1 MPQTPRPSITNR
13 NTLHFCRQ
21 TNHKSCHK
29 SDDIGDGVDK
39 FLVPGE
45 HVYVS
50 EHSSVYQRPQQ
61 EVHMTHQHQPQTH
74 LHQDLIILQT
84 ATTNTYKKHNIKP

>member
-50 EHSSVYQRPQQ
+50 EHSSVY
-61 EVHMTHQHQPQTH
+61 
-74 LHQDLIILQT
+74 
-84 ATTNTYKKHNIKP
+84 